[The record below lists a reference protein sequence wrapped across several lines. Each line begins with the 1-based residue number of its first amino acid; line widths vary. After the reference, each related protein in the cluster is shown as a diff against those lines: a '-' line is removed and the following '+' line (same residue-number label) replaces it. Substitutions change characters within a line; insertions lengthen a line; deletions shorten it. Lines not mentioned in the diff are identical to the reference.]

1 MGTWTLRKVYQKYPE
16 SFKIWCWKT
25 MDRVKE
31 ERNILHSIR
40 RRKSNWT
47 GHSLRRNCLLKHVT
61 DEGIEGRSDGKT
73 RNKT

>member
-1 MGTWTLRKVYQKYPE
+1 
-16 SFKIWCWKT
+16 

-31 ERNILHSIR
+31 ERNILHTIR

-61 DEGIEGRSDGKT
+61 DERIEGISDGKT